1 MITLVLGGARSGK
14 SEVAEQLTSHHGPPV
29 TYVATMV
36 TGDDPNLEARV
47 AAHRLRR
54 DRSWTT
60 VEAGDDLASLLTK
73 LDGTVLVDSL
83 GPWVAGQAEMR
94 ADGDAL
100 CVALRTRNGDT
111 VLVSDEVGMAVHP
124 TTDEGLRFRD
134 ALGVVNHAVSS
145 VADRV
150 YLVVAGRALPLP
162 PLGTAK

>member
-1 MITLVLGGARSGK
+1 VITLVLGGARSGK
-14 SEVAEQLTSHHGPPV
+14 SEVAEELTSRHRSPV

-36 TGDDPNLEARV
+36 TADDPDLEARV

-54 DRSWTT
+54 DRTWTT
-60 VEAGDDLASLLTK
+60 VEAGDDLTGLLNR

-83 GPWVAGQAEMR
+83 GPWVAGQAQMG
-94 ADGDAL
+94 ADGYAL
-100 CVALRTRNGDT
+100 CAALRTRNGDT

-134 ALGVVNHAVSS
+134 ALGTINRAVSS

-150 YLVVAGRALPLP
+150 YLVVAGRVLPLSA
-162 PLGTAK
+162 LGAAE